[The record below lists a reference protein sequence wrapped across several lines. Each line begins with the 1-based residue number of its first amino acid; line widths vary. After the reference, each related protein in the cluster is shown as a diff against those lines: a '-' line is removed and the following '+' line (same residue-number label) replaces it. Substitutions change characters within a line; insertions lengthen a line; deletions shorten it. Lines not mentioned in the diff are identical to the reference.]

1 MSDLDHDGTIFVGKG
16 SKPEVLTLALANR
29 HGLVTGATGT
39 GKTVTLQVLAE
50 GLSRAGV
57 SVFAADVKGDLSGIS
72 EVGEAKEAFVAR
84 AKSLGFDYEPDQFP
98 VVFWDLF
105 GEQGHPIRATISE
118 MGPLLLS
125 RLMDL
130 NDVQEGVINIC
141 FRVADEQ
148 GLVILDLKDLRAVLG
163 FISDHAA
170 ELTVQYGNVSKATIG
185 TIQRQLLVLENQGGS
200 KFFGEPALA
209 LKDFIRTDRD
219 GRGFINILAADK
231 LMESPRLYATFLLWL
246 LSELFEELPEVGD
259 PPKPKLC
266 FFFDEAH
273 LLFNEAPKAL
283 LDKIEQVVRL
293 IRSKGVGVYF
303 VTQNPLDV
311 PDKVLAQLGNRVQHA
326 LRAFTPRDQKAVRA
340 AAETFRANPKLDTAK
355 VIMEL
360 GKGEALVSFLEGN
373 GTPSMVERCMIRP
386 PSARLGP
393 ITPEERKALI
403 ASSPV
408 KGKYDQAIDSESAYE
423 VLQRRMQSGAADG
436 PLTRPHA
443 PGTPEEA
450 PPPTGVGS
458 RAGCYRSHAGRH
470 FRHQPSPRE
479 APVHRPARRPRS
491 HSLGHQQGRRPDRR
505 RYREIARRQDGQ
517 LGRPRHRARDHGWHL
532 AAVSGRGTPV
542 GQPAYRLPPPH
553 CRIATSEI
561 ADHSPCLPDAY
572 FASACRQAMTARN
585 LQTPEQR
592 HDPFASPSRRAAAD
606 RRRARPEPRA
616 AVRVPAHPVDLD
628 RSRLQ
633 QGVSDG
639 RRLCGQGLVRH
650 RLSNQHSADRGSP
663 DRRGQ
668 GWR

>member
-1 MSDLDHDGTIFVGKG
+1 MTELDKDGTIFVGKG

-72 EVGEAKEAFVAR
+72 EAGEAKEAFVAR
-84 AKSLGFDYEPDQFP
+84 AKSLGLDYEPDQFP

-170 ELTVQYGNVSKATIG
+170 ELTVQYGNVSKTTIG
-185 TIQRQLLVLENQGGS
+185 TIQRQLLVLENQGGN

-311 PDKVLAQLGNRVQHA
+311 PDKVLSQLGNRVQHA

-340 AAETFRANPKLDTAK
+340 AAETFRPNPKLDTAT
-355 VIMEL
+355 VIGEL

-386 PSARLGP
+386 PSARIGP
-393 ITPEERKALI
+393 VTPEERKTTI
-403 ASSPV
+403 AKSPLR
-408 KGKYDQAIDSESAYE
+408 GKYDSSIDPESAYE
-423 VLQRRMQSGAADG
+423 VLQNRVKTGAAVPG
-436 PLTRPHA
+436 PAHTM
-443 PGTPEEA
+443 PGGVVEA
-450 PPPTGVGS
+450 PQGS
-458 RAGCYRSHAGRH
+458 GGIGGMLGGISGMLGGI
-470 FRHQPSPRE
+470 FGTS
-479 APVHRPARRPRS
+479 RPRGQRLS
-491 HSLGHQQGRRPDRR
+491 AGQLVAREVTRSVGNRVAGQIAGSLGKSIGGSMGNTIGRA
-505 RYREIARRQDGQ
+505 I
-517 LGRPRHRARDHGWHL
+517 
-532 AAVSGRGTPV
+532 VRGTL
-542 GQPAYRLPPPH
+542 GGILR
-553 CRIATSEI
+553 
-561 ADHSPCLPDAY
+561 
-572 FASACRQAMTARN
+572 
-585 LQTPEQR
+585 
-592 HDPFASPSRRAAAD
+592 
-606 RRRARPEPRA
+606 
-616 AVRVPAHPVDLD
+616 
-628 RSRLQ
+628 
-633 QGVSDG
+633 
-639 RRLCGQGLVRH
+639 
-650 RLSNQHSADRGSP
+650 
-663 DRRGQ
+663 
-668 GWR
+668 